1 MSEYKYTYIT
11 KGNKLTYIG
20 LNEPLDPAC
29 YNIGE
34 SYEDYMA
41 GKWVLLS
48 ADQVQFKEEH
58 PDATV
63 EEVLRMTMN
72 PVVVPTQDPV
82 ESKRQELLSEAKTLD
97 KRSDRFYIS
106 VTKDGAEVAN
116 QQLWLDKDT
125 RSSLYA
131 ITLPSLLADGE
142 TTTKLWTS
150 STPPTSIDVPI
161 TWAMDKLQLLEI
173 YAKRTHD
180 VRARN
185 EAAIYAAKTVEELE
199 AINLSEGYPLPMTF
213 ELNLDL

>member
-1 MSEYKYTYIT
+1 MSKYKYTYIT
-11 KGNKLTYIG
+11 KRNKLTYIG
-20 LNEPLDPAC
+20 LNDLLDTSC
-29 YNIGE
+29 NDIGE

-63 EEVLRMTMN
+63 EEVLRMAMN
-72 PVVVPTQDPV
+72 AVVIPTQDPV
-82 ESKRQELLSEAKTLD
+82 DIKRQELLSEVRALD
-97 KRSDRFYIS
+97 ERSDRFYIS

-131 ITLPSLLADGE
+131 ITLPSLLSDGE
-142 TTTKLWTS
+142 TKTKLWTS
-150 STPPTSIDVPI
+150 STPPTSIEVPI

-185 EAAIYAAKTVEELE
+185 EAAIYAAETVEELD
-199 AINLSEGYPLPMTF
+199 AINLSEGYPLPLTF

>member
-20 LNEPLDPAC
+20 LNDPLDPAC

-63 EEVLRMTMN
+63 EEVFRMTMN

-97 KRSDRFYIS
+97 ERSDRFYIL

-142 TTTKLWTS
+142 ATTKLWTS
-150 STPPTSIDVPI
+150 STPPTSIEVPI

-180 VRARN
+180 VKARN
-185 EAAIYAAKTVEELE
+185 EAAIYSAETVEELE
-199 AINLSEGYPLPMTF
+199 SINLSEGYPLPLTF